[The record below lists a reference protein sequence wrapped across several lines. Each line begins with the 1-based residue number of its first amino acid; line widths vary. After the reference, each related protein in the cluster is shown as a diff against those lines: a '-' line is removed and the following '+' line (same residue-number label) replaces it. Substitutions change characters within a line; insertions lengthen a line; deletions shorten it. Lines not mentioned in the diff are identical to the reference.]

1 MRARAANAS
10 VLARVN
16 LKRAIL
22 LEYRRVHDA
31 TPDMPYLH
39 ARDTLPGR
47 LGLDY
52 ETLAPHVRD
61 LEQGRFLHWKAQ
73 DLYKLSPRGVRVTAD
88 SGELDRE
95 FPEE

>member
-1 MRARAANAS
+1 M
-10 VLARVN
+10 N

-31 TPDMPYLH
+31 SPTSPFLH
-39 ARDTLPGR
+39 ARDALPGR
-47 LGLDY
+47 LGKTWEELG
-52 ETLAPHVRD
+52 PHVKD
-61 LEQGRFLHWKAQ
+61 LEQQRFLHWKAQ

-88 SGELDRE
+88 PGELDRE

>member
-1 MRARAANAS
+1 VPA
-10 VLARVN
+10 VVN

-31 TPDMPYLH
+31 TPDVPYLH
-39 ARDTLPGR
+39 ARDGLPGR
-47 LGLDY
+47 LGLDFD
-52 ETLAPHVRD
+52 TLAPHVRD

-73 DLYKLSPRGVRVTAD
+73 DLYKLSPRGLRVTAD
-88 SGELDRE
+88 AAELDRE